1 MTQPKPI
8 QDIALIADEYV
19 LGLLD
24 EDDRQRVDDQIEQN
38 ADLRAAIS
46 ASRERFLPL
55 DISVDAVVPSAD
67 LWSRIDSLLA
77 DTPSA
82 ENSQLRQP
90 ASNDNSRSL
99 WKRTAIASLAAT
111 VLLAAGLGWSLMRT
125 AEPVVIAI
133 LLNEAGEPQAIV
145 EDFSNE
151 HARIRLLADFTVPEG
166 KTMQVWTLPN
176 RDMGPISLGLLDEH
190 RSASLETPRLPKPT
204 DKQLYE
210 ITLEETGGSPT
221 GRPTGPI
228 LVKGLASA
236 IR

>member
-1 MTQPKPI
+1 MTQPKLI
-8 QDIALIADEYV
+8 QDIALTADEYV

-24 EDDRQRVDDQIEQN
+24 EETQQRVTDQIDQN
-38 ADLRAAIS
+38 AELRAAIAS
-46 ASRERFLPL
+46 SRERFLPL
-55 DISVDAVVPSAD
+55 DMAVHAVVPSAD
-67 LWSRIDSLLA
+67 LWSRIDSRLA
-77 DTPSA
+77 DAPSA
-82 ENSQLRQP
+82 ETPRLRQP

-99 WKRTAIASLAAT
+99 WKRTAIASLAAS
-111 VLLAAGLGWSLMRT
+111 VLLTAGLGWSLMRT
-125 AEPVVIAI
+125 ADPVVIAI

-190 RSASLETPRLPKPT
+190 RSASLETPRLPTPT

-210 ITLEETGGSPT
+210 ITLEQTGGSPT

-228 LVKGLASA
+228 LVKGLANA
-236 IR
+236 VR